1 MKTVT
6 KIIARSETG
15 LTLQEFI
22 ARELSLSRNRA
33 KALLD
38 SRGVLVNR
46 ERVWMARH
54 PLKPGD
60 VIQIPEMPSRQPP
73 RQAHIPILFD
83 QDGFIV
89 ADKPSGILSNGPAS
103 LESALQ
109 TQTGCPALQAVH
121 RLDRDT
127 TGCLLLARSTER
139 FEQAVEW
146 FRNQRVRKAYHVL
159 TVGTMD
165 KAHQEVRTPIDGQSA
180 VTRLTVVSTGR
191 DASHLYAEIET
202 GRTHQIRR
210 HLQDI
215 GLPVL
220 GDRHYGHHTLSSRE
234 TTIPRQMLHASLLE
248 FPSAANEAR
257 TIRIQSKI
265 PADFQAAMKLFGL
278 K

>member
-6 KIIARSETG
+6 KVIAQNETG
-15 LTLQEFI
+15 LTLQDFI
-22 ARELSLSRNRA
+22 AKHLSLSRNRA

-38 SRGVLVNR
+38 ARGVLVNR

-60 VIQIPEMPSRQPP
+60 VVQIPELPSRETP
-73 RQAHIPILFD
+73 RQAAIPILFD

-89 ADKPSGILSNGPAS
+89 ADKPAGILSNGPAS

-109 TQTGCPALQAVH
+109 AQVACPALQAVH

-127 TGCLLLARSTER
+127 TGCLLLARAPEL
-139 FEQAVEW
+139 FEKAVEW
-146 FRNQRVRKAYHVL
+146 FRAQRVRKAYHVL
-159 TVGTMD
+159 TAGTAD
-165 KAHQEVRTPIDGQSA
+165 KAPREVRTPIDGQSA
-180 VTRLTVVSTGR
+180 MTRLTVISTGR

-220 GDRHYGHHTLSSRE
+220 GDRHYGHHALSSRE
-234 TTIPRQMLHASLLE
+234 AAIPRQMLHATLLE
-248 FPSAANEAR
+248 FPSPANEAR
-257 TIRIQSKI
+257 TVRIQSKL

-278 K
+278 R